1 MVDGESV
8 ADDEDTKSTAADV
21 SIISGVMG
29 RDPNPGRFHDEK
41 PPPVAGGGLLLLIH
55 LLTGRL
61 LLLVLMTSSLHLSL

>member
-1 MVDGESV
+1 MIDGESV

-29 RDPNPGRFHDEK
+29 RDPNPGRVHDEK
-41 PPPVAGGGLLLLIH
+41 PSPVAGGGLLLLIH

-61 LLLVLMTSSLHLSL
+61 LLVLMTSLHLSL